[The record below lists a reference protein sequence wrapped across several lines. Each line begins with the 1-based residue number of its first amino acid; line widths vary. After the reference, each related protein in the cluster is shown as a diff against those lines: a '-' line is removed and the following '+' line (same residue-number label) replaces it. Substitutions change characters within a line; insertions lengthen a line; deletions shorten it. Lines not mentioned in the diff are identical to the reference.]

1 MAIIAGPI
9 SKRGDG
15 SVGRCGDCATLCV
28 FCVRR
33 GLRRSGGVVRGLLR
47 RPCRPLQVI
56 GVLATVL
63 PIARKS
69 RQFSCSAERAGKVPI
84 PAQINLAKSGERLH
98 ANTVRPMG
106 RSSAT
111 QSSIELPRDS
121 YRTNSSCW
129 NEVNDWRKSTDS
141 LCDRSLKAWEAI
153 MSSPIHLDDNTEPT
167 LAYASPW
174 ARERILPVAISGTH
188 SCGG

>member
-1 MAIIAGPI
+1 MWPVDARARCTKAPKRLRTPWNAIAMIFVKSSRGTRVAIIAGPI

-33 GLRRSGGVVRGLLR
+33 GLRRSGGVVRGRLR

-69 RQFSCSAERAGKVPI
+69 RQFSCSAERAGKVLI

-106 RSSAT
+106 RS
-111 QSSIELPRDS
+111 E
-121 YRTNSSCW
+121 
-129 NEVNDWRKSTDS
+129 
-141 LCDRSLKAWEAI
+141 CD
-153 MSSPIHLDDNTEPT
+153 
-167 LAYASPW
+167 
-174 ARERILPVAISGTH
+174 PVFN
-188 SCGG
+188 

>member
-1 MAIIAGPI
+1 VWPVDARARCTKAPKRLRTPWNAIAMIFVKSSRGTRVAIIAGPV

-33 GLRRSGGVVRGLLR
+33 GLRRSGGVVRGRLR

-69 RQFSCSAERAGKVPI
+69 RQFSCSAERAGKVPMS
-84 PAQINLAKSGERLH
+84 AQINLARSGERLH

-106 RSSAT
+106 RSKCDPVFK
-111 QSSIELPRDS
+111 LS
-121 YRTNSSCW
+121 YQGTAIVRIRHVGT
-129 NEVNDWRKSTDS
+129 KSTIGGS
-141 LCDRSLKAWEAI
+141 RRIPCAI
-153 MSSPIHLDDNTEPT
+153 G
-167 LAYASPW
+167 A
-174 ARERILPVAISGTH
+174 
-188 SCGG
+188 